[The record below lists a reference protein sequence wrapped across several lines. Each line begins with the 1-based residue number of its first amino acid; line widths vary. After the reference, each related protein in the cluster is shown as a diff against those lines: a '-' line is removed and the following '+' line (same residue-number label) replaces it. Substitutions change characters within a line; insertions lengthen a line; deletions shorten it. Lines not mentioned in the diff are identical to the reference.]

1 MLVFTGM
8 VSPGAGQNMSNISSS
23 DLEQAES
30 TRGLGK
36 IFAYLRLSG
45 PAWVQSAITLGGGT
59 LAGALYLG
67 IIGGYSMLWVQP
79 LAVGLGVVLLA
90 AIAYVTLSIERSPF
104 EAIRSEINP
113 ALAWLWLIASLV
125 ACAVWTIPQFALSY
139 AVLSQNLLPN
149 AIPDPD
155 AGVSKFVVTAVI
167 FAVIGGM
174 TLKYG
179 RDSQGLRIYENVLKV
194 LIALVVLAFI
204 VVVVKLA
211 TGDSGLP
218 WATIFAGLAP
228 DFSQFF
234 NPIAGYEGVLSQIEN
249 DSAREYWRAELINA
263 QRLRIIGAASA
274 AVGINMT
281 FVLPFTLLRQNWG
294 RAHRRFAIFDLVV
307 GMIIPFVI
315 ATACLV
321 VVSASLY
328 HTKPFEGLLVDNG
341 VSAQIDEASPG
352 AGAYRGLMA
361 ARSDTAELDAVEIVP
376 AERQIAAMLV
386 NRDAAQLARSLDQL
400 TNNPVVANSVFGF
413 GVLAMGLSSITALML
428 ISSFAFQA
436 AFPHLGK
443 EQAHRLG
450 VGMGATGLLWPFV
463 WQGDAQ
469 VFLAVSASALN
480 YVMLPIAAVAFWIIM
495 NSKRVMGDALPTGR
509 ARWIWNVLLGIS
521 TVVIG
526 SGALYTAASKKLT
539 IAGTQLPIGII
550 AMVVMAV
557 LIVVYQRRRPKEQAE

>member
-1 MLVFTGM
+1 
-8 VSPGAGQNMSNISSS
+8 MSDIKSSG
-23 DLEQAES
+23 LEQVES
-30 TRGLGK
+30 TQGLGK
-36 IFAYLRLSG
+36 MFAYLRLSG

-79 LAVGLGVVLLA
+79 LAVALGVVILA

-104 EAIRSEINP
+104 EAIRTEINP

-125 ACAVWTIPQFALSY
+125 ACGVWIIPQFALSY

-149 AIPDPD
+149 VIPN
-155 AGVSKFVVTAVI
+155 SNLSLTKFVVTAVV
-167 FAVIGGM
+167 FALIGGV
-174 TLKYG
+174 TLRLG
-179 RDSQGLRIYENVLKV
+179 RDSRGLRIYENVLKV
-194 LIALVVLAFI
+194 LIALVVLAFM

-211 TGDSGLP
+211 SNDAGLP
-218 WATIFAGLAP
+218 WTKILGGLVP

-234 NPIAGYEGVLSQIEN
+234 NPIADYEIVLAQIA
-249 DSAREYWRAELINA
+249 DDAAREYWRAKLIDA

-294 RAHRRFAIFDLVV
+294 RAHRRFAIVDLGV

-328 HTKPFEGLLVDNG
+328 HAKPFEGLLLDNG
-341 VSAQIDEASPG
+341 MSAQIDEASPG
-352 AGAYRGLMA
+352 AGAYKGLIAGRRGDSQLG
-361 ARSDTAELDAVEIVP
+361 AVAVAP

-400 TNNPVVANSVFGF
+400 TNSPVVANSIFGF
-413 GVLAMGLSSITALML
+413 GVLAMGLSTISVLML

-436 AFPHLGK
+436 AFPNLRK
-443 EQAHRLG
+443 EHAHRLG
-450 VGMGATGLLWPFV
+450 VGLGATGLLWPFV

-469 VFLAVSASALN
+469 IFLAVSASALN
-480 YVMLPIAAVAFWIIM
+480 YVMLPIAAIAFWLMM
-495 NSKRVMGDALPTGR
+495 NSKRVLGDALPTGK
-509 ARWIWNVLLGIS
+509 ARWVWNVLLGIS
-521 TVVIG
+521 TLVIG

-539 IAGTQLPIGII
+539 IAGNVLPIGII
-550 AMVVMAV
+550 AMFSMAV
-557 LIVVYQRRRPKEQAE
+557 LIVAFQRWRPAK

>member
-1 MLVFTGM
+1 MSS
-8 VSPGAGQNMSNISSS
+8 VSNS
-23 DLEQAES
+23 DLEQIES

-36 IFAYLRLSG
+36 AFAYLRHSG

-67 IIGGYSMLWVQP
+67 IIGGYSMMWVQP

-90 AIAYVTLSIERSPF
+90 AISYVTLSIERSPF
-104 EAIRSEINP
+104 EAIRTEINP
-113 ALAWLWLIASLV
+113 ALAWLWLIASVV

-139 AVLSQNLLPN
+139 AVLTQNLMPN
-149 AIPDPD
+149 AIPNPSGSVTKV
-155 AGVSKFVVTAVI
+155 AVTAVL
-167 FAVIGGM
+167 FVVIGGL

-179 RDSQGLRIYENVLKV
+179 RDRQGLRIYENVLKI
-194 LIALVVLAFI
+194 LIALVVLAFL

-218 WATIFAGLAP
+218 WPTIFAGFIP
-228 DFSQFF
+228 DFSQLF
-234 NPIAGYEGVLSQIEN
+234 NPIASYDNVLSQIE
-249 DSAREYWRAELINA
+249 DSVAREYWRAELVDA

-281 FVLPFTLLRQNWG
+281 FVLPFTLLRQKWG

-307 GMIIPFVI
+307 GMIVPFVI

-321 VVSASLY
+321 IVSASLY

-341 VSAQIDEASPG
+341 VTAQIDETS
-352 AGAYRGLMA
+352 AGARAYKGLIA
-361 ARSDTAELDAVEIVP
+361 ARSNDPDLGTVDIVQ

-436 AFPHLGK
+436 AFPNLGK
-443 EQAHRLG
+443 EYAHRLG
-450 VGMGATGLLWPFV
+450 VGLGATGLLWPFV

-469 VFLAVSASALN
+469 IFLAVSASALN
-480 YVMLPIAAVAFWIIM
+480 YVMLPIAAIAFWIIM
-495 NSKRVMGDALPTGR
+495 NSKRVLGDALPTGK
-509 ARWIWNVLLGIS
+509 AKWIWNILLGIS
-521 TVVIG
+521 TLVIG

-539 IAGTQLPIGII
+539 IAGNVLPIGII
-550 AMVVMAV
+550 AMIVMAA
-557 LIVVYQRRRPKEQAE
+557 LIIVFHRWRPKAQAE

>member
-1 MLVFTGM
+1 
-8 VSPGAGQNMSNISSS
+8 MSDINSS
-23 DLEQAES
+23 DLKQVES
-30 TRGLGK
+30 ARGLGK
-36 IFAYLRLSG
+36 MLGYLRLSG

-79 LAVGLGVVLLA
+79 LAVALGVVILA

-113 ALAWLWLIASLV
+113 ALAWLWLIASVV
-125 ACAVWTIPQFALSY
+125 ACGVWIIPQFALSY

-149 AIPDPD
+149 AIPNP
-155 AGVSKFVVTAVI
+155 GLSLTKFAVTAVV
-167 FAVIGGM
+167 FVVIGGV
-174 TLKYG
+174 TLRLG
-179 RDSQGLRIYENVLKV
+179 RDSQGLRVYESVLKI
-194 LIALVVLAFI
+194 LIALVVLAFM
-204 VVVVKLA
+204 VVVVRLA

-218 WATIFAGLAP
+218 WAKIFAGFIP

-234 NPIAGYEGVLSQIEN
+234 RPIADYEAVLSQIAN
-249 DSAREYWRAELINA
+249 DSAREYWRDKLIDA

-294 RAHRRFAIFDLVV
+294 RAHRRFAIVDLAV

-328 HTKPFEGLLVDNG
+328 HAEPFEGLLVDNG
-341 VSAQIDEASPG
+341 ASAQIDDASPG
-352 AGAYRGLMA
+352 AGAYKGLIA
-361 ARSDTAELDAVEIVP
+361 ARDGDQRLGAVEIVP

-400 TNNPVVANSVFGF
+400 TNNPMVANSVFGF
-413 GVLAMGLSSITALML
+413 GVLAMGLSTISALML

-436 AFPHLGK
+436 AFPNLGK
-443 EQAHRLG
+443 EKAHRLG
-450 VGMGATGLLWPFV
+450 VGLGATGLLWPFV

-480 YVMLPIAAVAFWIIM
+480 YVMLPIAAIAFWIIM
-495 NSKRVMGDALPTGR
+495 NSKRVLGDALPTGK
-509 ARWIWNVLLGIS
+509 ARWIWNILLGTS
-521 TVVIG
+521 TLVIG

-539 IAGTQLPIGII
+539 IAGTVLPIGII
-550 AMVVMAV
+550 VMILMAL
-557 LIVVYQRRRPKEQAE
+557 LIVVFQRWRPGK

>member
-1 MLVFTGM
+1 
-8 VSPGAGQNMSNISSS
+8 MSDIKSSG
-23 DLEQAES
+23 LEQVES
-30 TRGLGK
+30 TQGLGK
-36 IFAYLRLSG
+36 MFAYLRLSG

-79 LAVGLGVVLLA
+79 LAVALGVVILA

-104 EAIRSEINP
+104 EAIRTEINP

-125 ACAVWTIPQFALSY
+125 ACGVWIIPQFALSY

-149 AIPDPD
+149 VIPN
-155 AGVSKFVVTAVI
+155 SNLSLTKFVVTAVV
-167 FAVIGGM
+167 FALIGGV
-174 TLKYG
+174 TLRLG
-179 RDSQGLRIYENVLKV
+179 RDSRGLRIYENVLKV
-194 LIALVVLAFI
+194 LIALVVLAFM

-211 TGDSGLP
+211 SNDAGLP
-218 WATIFAGLAP
+218 WTKILGGLVP

-234 NPIAGYEGVLSQIEN
+234 NPIADYEIVLAQIA
-249 DSAREYWRAELINA
+249 DDAAREYWRAKLIDA

-294 RAHRRFAIFDLVV
+294 RAHRRFAIVDLVV

-328 HTKPFEGLLVDNG
+328 HAKPFEGLLLDNG
-341 VSAQIDEASPG
+341 MSAQIDEASPG
-352 AGAYRGLMA
+352 AGAYKGLIAGRRGDSQLG
-361 ARSDTAELDAVEIVP
+361 AVAVAP

-400 TNNPVVANSVFGF
+400 TNSPVVANSIFGF
-413 GVLAMGLSSITALML
+413 GVLAMGLSTISVLML

-436 AFPHLGK
+436 AFPNLRK
-443 EQAHRLG
+443 EHAHRLG
-450 VGMGATGLLWPFV
+450 VGLGATGLLWPFV

-469 VFLAVSASALN
+469 IFLAVSASALN
-480 YVMLPIAAVAFWIIM
+480 YVMLPIAAIAFWLMM
-495 NSKRVMGDALPTGR
+495 NSKRVLGDALPTGK
-509 ARWIWNVLLGIS
+509 ARWVWNVLLGIS
-521 TVVIG
+521 TLVIG

-539 IAGTQLPIGII
+539 IAGNVLPIGII
-550 AMVVMAV
+550 AMFSMAV
-557 LIVVYQRRRPKEQAE
+557 LIVAFQRWRPAK

>member
-1 MLVFTGM
+1 
-8 VSPGAGQNMSNISSS
+8 MSEVNSS
-23 DLEQAES
+23 DLQQVES

-36 IFAYLRLSG
+36 MFGYLRLSG

-79 LAVGLGVVLLA
+79 LAVALGVVILA

-113 ALAWLWLIASLV
+113 ALAWLWLIAAVV
-125 ACAVWTIPQFALSY
+125 ACGVWIIPQFALSY

-149 AIPDPD
+149 AIPNP
-155 AGVSKFVVTAVI
+155 GLNLSKFLVTLAI
-167 FAVIGGM
+167 FIVIGGV
-174 TLKYG
+174 TLRLG
-179 RDSQGLRIYENVLKV
+179 RDSKGLRLYENVLKI
-194 LIALVVLAFI
+194 LIGLVVLAFM

-211 TGDSGLP
+211 TSDAGLP
-218 WATIFAGLAP
+218 WSKIFAGFVP

-234 NPIAGYEGVLSQIEN
+234 NPIADYETVLAQIGN
-249 DSAREYWRAELINA
+249 DAAREYWRDKLIDA

-294 RAHRRFAIFDLVV
+294 RAHRRFAIVDLGV
-307 GMIIPFVI
+307 GMILPFVI

-328 HTKPFEGLLVDNG
+328 HAKPFEGLLVDNG
-341 VSAQIDEASPG
+341 ATDRIIETSPG
-352 AGAYRGLMA
+352 AGAYKGLIA
-361 ARSDTAELDAVEIVP
+361 ARLANPQLAADDVVP
-376 AERQIAAMLV
+376 AERQVAAMLV

-400 TNNPVVANSVFGF
+400 TNNPVVANWIFGF
-413 GVLAMGLSSITALML
+413 GVLAMGLSTISALML

-436 AFPHLGK
+436 AFPKLGQEK
-443 EQAHRLG
+443 AHRLG
-450 VGMGATGLLWPFV
+450 VALGATGLLWPFI
-463 WQGDAQ
+463 WQGKAQ

-480 YVMLPIAAVAFWIIM
+480 YVMLPIAAIAFWIIM
-495 NSKRVMGDALPTGR
+495 NSKRVLGDALPTGK
-509 ARWIWNVLLGIS
+509 AKWIWNILLGIS
-521 TVVIG
+521 TLIIG
-526 SGALYTAASKKLT
+526 SGALYTAAGKKLT
-539 IAGTQLPIGII
+539 IAGTVLPIGII
-550 AMVVMAV
+550 VMISMAV
-557 LIVVYQRRRPKEQAE
+557 LILVFQRWRPRQ

>member
-1 MLVFTGM
+1 MSS
-8 VSPGAGQNMSNISSS
+8 VSNS
-23 DLEQAES
+23 DLEQIES

-36 IFAYLRLSG
+36 AFAYLRHSG

-67 IIGGYSMLWVQP
+67 IIGGYSMMWVQP

-90 AIAYVTLSIERSPF
+90 AISYVTLSIERSPF
-104 EAIRSEINP
+104 EAIRTEINP
-113 ALAWLWLIASLV
+113 ALAWLWLIASVV

-139 AVLSQNLLPN
+139 AVLTQNLMPN
-149 AIPDPD
+149 AIPNPSGSVTKV
-155 AGVSKFVVTAVI
+155 AVTAVL
-167 FAVIGGM
+167 FVVIGGL

-179 RDSQGLRIYENVLKV
+179 RDRQGLRIYENVLKI
-194 LIALVVLAFI
+194 LIALVVLAFL

-218 WATIFAGLAP
+218 WPTIFAGFIP
-228 DFSQFF
+228 DFSQLF
-234 NPIAGYEGVLSQIEN
+234 NPIASYDNVLSQIE
-249 DSAREYWRAELINA
+249 DSIAREYWRAELVDA

-281 FVLPFTLLRQNWG
+281 FVLPFTLLRQKWG

-307 GMIIPFVI
+307 GMIVPFVI

-321 VVSASLY
+321 IVSASLY

-341 VSAQIDEASPG
+341 VTAQIDETS
-352 AGAYRGLMA
+352 AGARAYKGLIA
-361 ARSDTAELDAVEIVP
+361 ARSNDPDLGTVDIVQ

-436 AFPHLGK
+436 AFPNLGK
-443 EQAHRLG
+443 EYAHRLG
-450 VGMGATGLLWPFV
+450 VGLGATGLLWPFV

-469 VFLAVSASALN
+469 IFLAVSASALN
-480 YVMLPIAAVAFWIIM
+480 YVMLPIAAIAFWIIM
-495 NSKRVMGDALPTGR
+495 NSKRVLGDALPTGK
-509 ARWIWNVLLGIS
+509 AKWIWNILLGIS
-521 TVVIG
+521 TLVIG

-539 IAGTQLPIGII
+539 IAGNVLPIGII
-550 AMVVMAV
+550 AMIVMAA
-557 LIVVYQRRRPKEQAE
+557 LIIVFHRWRPKAQAE

>member
-1 MLVFTGM
+1 MSS
-8 VSPGAGQNMSNISSS
+8 VSNS
-23 DLEQAES
+23 DLEQIES

-36 IFAYLRLSG
+36 AFAYLRHSG

-67 IIGGYSMLWVQP
+67 IIGGYSMMWVQP

-90 AIAYVTLSIERSPF
+90 AISYVTLSIERSPF
-104 EAIRSEINP
+104 EAIRTEINP
-113 ALAWLWLIASLV
+113 ALAWLWLIASVV

-139 AVLSQNLLPN
+139 AVLTQNLMPN
-149 AIPDPD
+149 AIPNPSGSVTKV
-155 AGVSKFVVTAVI
+155 AVTAVL
-167 FAVIGGM
+167 FVVIGGL

-179 RDSQGLRIYENVLKV
+179 RDRQGLRIYENVLKI
-194 LIALVVLAFI
+194 LIALVVLAFL

-218 WATIFAGLAP
+218 WPTIFAGFIP
-228 DFSQFF
+228 DFSQLF
-234 NPIAGYEGVLSQIEN
+234 NPIASFDKVLSQIE
-249 DSAREYWRAELINA
+249 DSVAREYWRAELVDA

-281 FVLPFTLLRQNWG
+281 FVLPFTLLRQKWG

-307 GMIIPFVI
+307 GMIVPFVI

-321 VVSASLY
+321 IVSASLY

-341 VSAQIDEASPG
+341 VTAQIDETS
-352 AGAYRGLMA
+352 AGARAYKGLIA
-361 ARSDTAELDAVEIVP
+361 ARSNDPDLGTVDIVQ

-436 AFPHLGK
+436 AFPNLGK
-443 EQAHRLG
+443 EYAHRLG
-450 VGMGATGLLWPFV
+450 VGLGATGLLWPFV

-469 VFLAVSASALN
+469 IFLAVSASALN
-480 YVMLPIAAVAFWIIM
+480 YVMLPIAAIAFWIIM
-495 NSKRVMGDALPTGR
+495 NSKRVLGDALPTGK
-509 ARWIWNVLLGIS
+509 AKWIWNILLGIS
-521 TVVIG
+521 TLVIG

-539 IAGTQLPIGII
+539 IAGNVLPIGII
-550 AMVVMAV
+550 AMIVMAA
-557 LIVVYQRRRPKEQAE
+557 LIIVFHRWRPKAQAE

>member
-1 MLVFTGM
+1 
-8 VSPGAGQNMSNISSS
+8 MSTISTS
-23 DLEQAES
+23 DLERAES

-67 IIGGYSMLWVQP
+67 IIGGHAMLWVQP
-79 LAVGLGVVLLA
+79 LAVALGVVLLA

-104 EAIRSEINP
+104 EAIRTEINP
-113 ALAWLWLIASLV
+113 ALAWLWLVASVV

-139 AVLSQNLLPN
+139 AVLSQNLVPN

-155 AGVSKFVVTAVI
+155 GNGTKFVVTALV
-167 FAVIGGM
+167 FAVIGGL

-179 RDSQGLRIYENVLKV
+179 RDSKGLRVYENVLKI
-194 LIALVVLAFI
+194 LIGLVVLAFM

-211 TGDSGLP
+211 TGHTGLP
-218 WATIFAGLAP
+218 WSTIAAGLVP
-228 DFSQFF
+228 DFSQLFQ
-234 NPIAGYEGVLSQIEN
+234 PIATYENVLSQIPSDE
-249 DSAREYWRAELINA
+249 AREYWRAELVDA

-307 GMIIPFVI
+307 GMIIPFVL

-321 VVSASLY
+321 IVSASIY
-328 HTKPFEGLLVDNG
+328 HTEPFEGLLVDNG
-341 VSAQIDEASPG
+341 ATAQIDESSPG
-352 AGAYRGLMA
+352 AGSYKGLIA
-361 ARSDTAELDAVEIVP
+361 ARSGNPELAAVPIVP
-376 AERQIAAMLV
+376 AERQVAAMLV
-386 NRDAAQLARSLDQL
+386 NRDAGHLARSLDEL
-400 TNNPVVANSVFGF
+400 TSNPVVANSIFGF
-413 GVLAMGLSSITALML
+413 GVLAMGLSSISALML

-436 AFPHLGK
+436 AFPNLGK

-480 YVMLPIAAVAFWIIM
+480 YVMLPIAAIAFWIMM
-495 NSKRVMGDALPTGR
+495 NSRRVLGDALPTGR
-509 ARWIWNVLLGIS
+509 ARWAWNILLGVS
-521 TVVIG
+521 TLVIG
-526 SGALYTAASKKLT
+526 SGALYTAATKKLV
-539 IAGTQLPIGII
+539 IAGKVLPVGIV

-557 LIVVYQRRRPKEQAE
+557 LIVVFQRRGPKAGSG

>member
-1 MLVFTGM
+1 
-8 VSPGAGQNMSNISSS
+8 MSDISGS
-23 DLEQAES
+23 DLEQIES
-30 TRGLGK
+30 SRGVGK
-36 IFAYLRLSG
+36 LFAYFRLSG

-79 LAVGLGVVLLA
+79 LAVALGVVILA

-113 ALAWLWLIASLV
+113 ALAWLWLIASVV
-125 ACAVWTIPQFALSY
+125 ACGVWIIPQFALSY

-149 AIPDPD
+149 VIPNP
-155 AGVSKFVVTAVI
+155 GQNMTKLVVTAVVFI
-167 FAVIGGM
+167 VIGGV
-174 TLKYG
+174 TLRLG
-179 RDSQGLRIYENVLKV
+179 RDSRGLRVYENVLKI
-194 LIALVVLAFI
+194 LIASVVLAFMI
-204 VVVVKLA
+204 VVMKLA
-211 TGDSGLP
+211 TSDPGLP
-218 WATIFAGLAP
+218 WSRIFGGFIP

-234 NPIAGYEGVLSQIEN
+234 NPIADYEPVLAQIE
-249 DSAREYWRAELINA
+249 DVAAREYWRDKLVDA

-294 RAHRRFAIFDLVV
+294 RGHRRFAIVDLAV
-307 GMIIPFVI
+307 GMIVPFVI

-321 VVSASLY
+321 IVSASLY
-328 HTKPFEGLLVDNG
+328 HAKPFEGLLIDNG
-341 VSAQIDEASPG
+341 VTAQIDETSPG
-352 AGAYRGLMA
+352 AGAYKGLIA
-361 ARSDTAELDAVEIVP
+361 ARQDNQQLGAVAIVP
-376 AERQIAAMLV
+376 AERQVAAMLV

-400 TNNPVVANSVFGF
+400 TNNPVLANSIFGF
-413 GVLAMGLSSITALML
+413 GVLAMGLSTISALML

-436 AFPHLGK
+436 AFPKLGQ

-450 VGMGATGLLWPFV
+450 VGLGATGLLWPFV

-480 YVMLPIAAVAFWIIM
+480 YVMLPIAAIAFWIIM
-495 NSKRVMGDALPTGR
+495 NSKRVLGDALPTGK
-509 ARWIWNVLLGIS
+509 AKWAWNILLGTS

-539 IAGTQLPIGII
+539 IAGTVLPIGII
-550 AMVVMAV
+550 AMIGMAV
-557 LIVVYQRRRPKEQAE
+557 LIVVFQRWRTEDK

>member
-1 MLVFTGM
+1 
-8 VSPGAGQNMSNISSS
+8 MSNINSSN
-23 DLEQAES
+23 LEQVES
-30 TRGLGK
+30 SQGLGK
-36 IFAYLRLSG
+36 VFAYFRLSG

-79 LAVGLGVVLLA
+79 LAVALGVVLLA
-90 AIAYVTLSIERSPF
+90 AISYVNLSIERSPF
-104 EAIRSEINP
+104 EAIPTEINP
-113 ALAWLWLIASLV
+113 ALAWLWLIATVV

-139 AVLSQNLLPN
+139 AVLSQNLIPN
-149 AIPDPD
+149 AIPNPS
-155 AGVSKFVVTAVI
+155 GSVTKLVVTAVV
-167 FAVIGGM
+167 FVVIGGL

-179 RDSQGLRIYENVLKV
+179 RDSHGLRIYENVLKV
-194 LIALVVLAFI
+194 LIALIVLAFL

-211 TGDSGLP
+211 TSDSGLP
-218 WATIFAGLAP
+218 WATIFAGFVP

-234 NPIAGYEGVLSQIEN
+234 NPITDYEKVLSQIKNEL
-249 DSAREYWRAELINA
+249 AREYWSAELVDA

-281 FVLPFTLLRQNWG
+281 FVLPFTLLRQKWG

-315 ATACLV
+315 VTACLL

-341 VSAQIDEASPG
+341 VSAQIDETSPG
-352 AGAYRGLMA
+352 ARAYKGLIA
-361 ARSDTAELDAVEIVP
+361 ARSGDLELSAVAIVP

-400 TNNPVVANSVFGF
+400 TNNPVVANSIFGF
-413 GVLAMGLSSITALML
+413 GVLAMGLSSISALML

-436 AFPHLGK
+436 AFPNLGK

-450 VGMGATGLLWPFV
+450 VGLGATGLLWPFV

-495 NSKRVMGDALPTGR
+495 NSKRVMGDALPTGK
-509 ARWIWNVLLGIS
+509 AKWIWNVLLGIS
-521 TVVIG
+521 TLVIG

-539 IAGTQLPIGII
+539 IAGNVLPIGII
-550 AMVVMAV
+550 AMAVMAL
-557 LIVVYQRRRPKEQAE
+557 LIVVFQRWRPRQKVEKT